1 MAVMLRAIQSVTNPR
16 TCARTIY
23 NRVRET
29 RLPKAAPAAFGGIWG
44 QKTQINLI
52 FPSKALHIP
61 NFCCTFAASKV
72 KERNITMKAVVYKTE
87 EERLEA
93 LRKMVGMRKI
103 WEAHI
108 RELMANHPEMQV
120 AQ

>member
-1 MAVMLRAIQSVTNPR
+1 LYLCSV
-16 TCARTIY
+16 
-23 NRVRET
+23 
-29 RLPKAAPAAFGGIWG
+29 KG
-44 QKTQINLI
+44 K
-52 FPSKALHIP
+52 
-61 NFCCTFAASKV
+61 

>member
-1 MAVMLRAIQSVTNPR
+1 MRNNGDLVQKS
-16 TCARTIY
+16 
-23 NRVRET
+23 
-29 RLPKAAPAAFGGIWG
+29 PKCF
-44 QKTQINLI
+44 KNL
-52 FPSKALHIP
+52 FSFDFFLLSLAYVKKKLYLC
-61 NFCCTFAASKV
+61 NVKGK